1 MVTRRPRLAGDIGV
15 DLEVVTIP
23 FESLVDRLAAREVD
37 IVAANLSITPERAL
51 KVAFSE
57 PYGLGGSGRRAN

>member
-37 IVAANLSITPERAL
+37 IVASNLSITPERAL

-57 PYGLGGSGRRAN
+57 PYGLGDSGRRAN